1 MSNYVSDAE
10 FAGSAEQQS
19 KEAKTLR
26 KMVTLITQTEEN
38 FKTYRADELIR
49 NLSYYRGE
57 FWGGDGYSSQINPTS
72 SRNYA
77 AVQNEVFPIIDTI
90 ASSLAMDLPQVEAI
104 DQRAMSYKVPERH
117 QDATF
122 AGKRVAAA
130 LNFFAEEDQLDDILR
145 EMILHAL
152 LFDMSVLKVMW
163 SSDLGRPIWRT
174 KLPWEVHFDP
184 NAKRA
189 ADSAWAF
196 ERFVLHIDDLRDRID
211 SGVYNKVKK
220 TIKGDTY
227 PRSLVHSHMKDEAE
241 IKLREAGL
249 KEYVSLVE
257 YWDFKRNKLYHLHP
271 DTNQLLMESEIP
283 YGRPYEVLVFHPG
296 IGRIR
301 GIPDTTLVAPI
312 QRDINE
318 LVSARRE
325 IVARLP
331 RRMLVDSKLFR
342 SEEEFERWK
351 NARTWEPTLIHAPPD
366 GNIDSNIWVS
376 PEMKTTF
383 DFNNHLSQ
391 AIDSIRWL
399 PGMADYQQGQ
409 VKNIRTAAE
418 ANMIRSAIEGRLAI
432 RSRKVVRIVTSMFR
446 RALDAFKWALVNKE
460 FSGVNVDR
468 LSRLLQVDVDAATF
482 EREIVEASPA
492 FRLLPFSP
500 LMEDK
505 ITRRAH
511 LIELISYL
519 SSGGPLSDAIDQQ
532 ELAREVVEAFGFRP
546 SLVKTETVDELV
558 ALQESVSPEAQAIEE
573 MAAMGGSP
581 EMPPMGMPPIPQG

>member
-1 MSNYVSDAE
+1 MSNYVSDGDWQSSGEAM
-10 FAGSAEQQS
+10 S
-19 KEAKTLR
+19 KEEKATR
-26 KMVTLITQTEEN
+26 KMVTLIHQTEEN
-38 FKTYRADELIR
+38 FKKYRSDEMIR
-49 NLSYYRGE
+49 NLAYYRGE
-57 FWGGDGYSSQINPTS
+57 FWSGDGYSFQINPTL

-104 DQRAMSYKVPERH
+104 DQRATAYKVPERH
-117 QDATF
+117 QDPTF
-122 AGKRVAAA
+122 AGRRVASS
-130 LNFFAEEDQLDDILR
+130 LNFFAEEDQLDDVLR

-152 LFDMSVLKVMW
+152 LFDMSVIKVMW
-163 SSDLGRPIWRT
+163 SSELGRPIWRT

-189 ADSAWAF
+189 QDATWAF
-196 ERFVLHIDDLRDRID
+196 ERFPLHVDDLRDRIE
-211 SGVYNKVKK
+211 SGIYNRPKK

-227 PRSLVHSHMKDEAE
+227 PRSLVHAHMKDEAE
-241 IKLREAGL
+241 LKLREAGL
-249 KEYVSLVE
+249 KEYVSLAE
-257 YWDFKRNKLYHLHP
+257 YWDFKKNLLYHIHP
-271 DTNQLLMESEIP
+271 DTGQLLMESDIP

-301 GIPDTTLVAPI
+301 GIPDTTLIAPI

-351 NARTWEPTLIHAPPD
+351 NAKTWEPTLIHGPPD
-366 GNIDSNIWVS
+366 SDIGSGIWVS
-376 PEMKTTF
+376 PEMPTTF
-383 DFNNHLSQ
+383 DFNEHLNQ
-391 AIDSIRWL
+391 AVDSIRWL

-432 RSRKVVRIVTSMFR
+432 RSRKVVRIVTTMFR
-446 RALDAFKWALVNKE
+446 RALDSFKWALVNKDV
-460 FSGVNVDR
+460 SQVNIER
-468 LSRLLQVDVDAATF
+468 LSRLLQNDVDAATF
-482 EREIVEASPA
+482 EREILEASPA

-505 ITRRAH
+505 IVRRAH
-511 LIELISYL
+511 LIELVAYL
-519 SSGGPLSDAIDQQ
+519 SAESPLSTAIDQR
-532 ELAREVVEAFGFRP
+532 ELAREIVDAFGFRP
-546 SLVKTETVDELV
+546 SLVKTESVEELASEEAAAPDDMQ
-558 ALQESVSPEAQAIEE
+558 ALEE
-573 MAAMGGSP
+573 MAAMGGMP
-581 EMPPMGMPPIPQG
+581 EMPPMGMPPIPEG